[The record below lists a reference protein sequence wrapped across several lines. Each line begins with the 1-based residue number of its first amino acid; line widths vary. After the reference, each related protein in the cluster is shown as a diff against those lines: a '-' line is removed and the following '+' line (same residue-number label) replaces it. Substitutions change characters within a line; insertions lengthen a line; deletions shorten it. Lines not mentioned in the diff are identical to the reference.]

1 MNLEVYNCF
10 SSISMQP
17 SKGNQNLPIVMMN
30 MTYIFVYFLPISRPS
45 HSYIKPLYVRELD
58 NIFINNLN

>member
-1 MNLEVYNCF
+1 MFKKPVDIL
-10 SSISMQP
+10 SLSH
-17 SKGNQNLPIVMMN
+17 
-30 MTYIFVYFLPISRPS
+30 PS